1 MAIGLVRHVGGRK
14 EVEMSEKKKRDR
26 DDLVRVHFEYPKL
39 LGKEVDRQ
47 RKRYGY
53 KKRTE
58 FLVAILQFAM
68 VLMDNSIGKGG
79 KVGRDPITR
88 QLKLKDNKEV

>member
-1 MAIGLVRHVGGRK
+1 
-14 EVEMSEKKKRDR
+14 MSVKKKRDR
-26 DDLVRVHFEYPKL
+26 DDLVRVHFEYLKT

-47 RKRYGY
+47 RKRYGF

-68 VLMDNSIGKGG
+68 VLMKDG
-79 KVGRDPITR
+79 KVVKDPITR
-88 QLKLKDNKEV
+88 QLVIKEDKGMCDTRIDSDR